1 MMCSLAVL
9 GLVVGLLPTLIAIGQ
24 PLTYFGGVDELAG
37 DTTCGRDT
45 GGLHTYVRTRNY
57 DVYICGDPRD
67 PDQPHFYRSFEAN
80 GQPGLSLAAT
90 TYDPQQGRYLIFDNG
105 GYKYILDPGNATS
118 RVGQLI
124 VRAPNGEILLEEAA
138 STWLSR

>member
-1 MMCSLAVL
+1 MRRLVGL
-9 GLVVGLLPTLIAIGQ
+9 GLIMGLVQAPIASGQ
-24 PLTYFGGVDELAG
+24 PLTYFGGVYELAG

-57 DVYICGDPRD
+57 DVYICSDPRSL
-67 PDQPHFYRSFEAN
+67 DQPRFYRSFEAD
-80 GQPGLSLAAT
+80 GQPGLSLVAS

-105 GYKYILDPGNATS
+105 GYEYILDPGNATT

-124 VRAPNGEILLEEAA
+124 VRAPNGEILLEETA